1 MEIHDRVDDRSDVTD
16 APRRVLIAVHGR
28 EPARWE
34 EQVRLTLRRWPQ
46 AAVRVLAVTDVP
58 SPPWTSLIPPARRA
72 HAASRAAWRRIE
84 EAAVGQRVEDVLAPL
99 LPAAPEVVWARASHA
114 DPGRTIAEQ
123 AAAWAA
129 DLIVVG
135 ADRVGGLRRWLLG
148 SIHERVVGHACCAV
162 LITPPGQPGAAL
174 RTGHSPVSS
183 RGAALGGP
191 RAAAAGGA

>member
-1 MEIHDRVDDRSDVTD
+1 MEMHDSIADRSDLADT
-16 APRRVLIAVHGR
+16 PRRVLIAVHGH

-34 EQVRLTLRRWPQ
+34 SEVRLALRRWPQ

-72 HAASRAAWRRIE
+72 HALSRAAWQRLE
-84 EAAVGQRVEDVLAPL
+84 EEAVGQRVDGLLAR

-135 ADRVGGLRRWLLG
+135 ADGVGGLRRWLLG
-148 SIHERVVGHACCAV
+148 SLHERVVGHASCVV
-162 LITPPGQPGAAL
+162 LVTPPEQADAAP
-174 RTGHSPVSS
+174 RAGCSPVSS
-183 RGAALGGP
+183 PDAALGGP

>member
-1 MEIHDRVDDRSDVTD
+1 MEIHDNIDDRSDVTD
-16 APRRVLIAVHGR
+16 APRRVLIAVHGH
-28 EPARWE
+28 EPSRWE
-34 EQVRLTLRRWPQ
+34 QQVRLALRRWPQ
-46 AAVRVLAVTDVP
+46 AVVRVLAVTDVP

-72 HAASRAAWRRIE
+72 HAASRAAWQRLE
-84 EAAVGQRVEDVLAPL
+84 EAAVGQCVDDLLAR
-99 LPAAPEVVWARASHA
+99 LPATPEVVWTRASHA

-148 SIHERVVGHACCAV
+148 SIHERVVGHAGCAV
-162 LITPPGQPGAAL
+162 LITPPGQAGAAL

-183 RGAALGGP
+183 PDAALGGP